1 MTEPSVSEFAI
12 AGAHIAPGER
22 RTVDIPVSVLS
33 NHTPVNLAVHVVH
46 GRRPGPVMFISGVV
60 HGDEIIGLEV
70 VRRLV
75 QHAALRDLAGT
86 LLAIP
91 IVNAFGFIGQSR
103 YLPDRRDLNRS
114 FPGSDRGSLASQLAD
129 LFMREIVARCHF
141 GIDIHSAA
149 LHRSNL
155 AQIRIAPD
163 DAELLRLAEAF
174 APPVILVSKLRDG
187 SLRQSAGNRGV
198 PVLLFEGGEALRFD
212 ENVIRTAVLGSLR
225 VMQARGMIAATGIE
239 AARGSV
245 PVSHAASWLR
255 APEGGILRSMHGT
268 GGRVQAGET
277 IGEISDPLGLRS
289 EPVIALQDG
298 MIIGRTNL
306 PVVHRGDALFH
317 IARIKDARAAPARIG
332 DEFADVPVL
341 DEDEII

>member
-1 MTEPSVSEFAI
+1 MSSSTVPPFTI
-12 AGAHIAPGER
+12 AGESVAAGHR

-46 GRRPGPVMFISGVV
+46 GEKPGPVMFMSGVV

-75 QHAALRDLAGT
+75 QHPALHDLAGT

-114 FPGSDRGSLASQLAD
+114 FPGSDHGSLASQLAD
-129 LFMREIVARCHF
+129 LFMREVVARADF

-163 DAELLRLAEAF
+163 DDSLLVLAQAF
-174 APPVILVSKLRDG
+174 APPVILVSKLREG
-187 SLRQSAGNRGV
+187 SLRQSAKLRGV

-212 ENVIRTAVLGSLR
+212 EQVIRIALQGTLR
-225 VMQARGMIAATGIE
+225 VMQAKGMIATAGLE
-239 AARGSV
+239 AGRALS
-245 PVSHAASWLR
+245 PVSHASAWLR
-255 APEGGILRSMHGT
+255 APEGGILRSGHGT
-268 GGRVQAGET
+268 GGRVTAGET
-277 IGEISDPLGLRS
+277 IGEISDPLGERS
-289 EPVIALQDG
+289 APVVAAEDG

-317 IARIKDARAAPARIG
+317 IARIKDTRGAPARIG